1 MNKINTQQTSFW
13 FFLKNNTIE
22 IPIIQRDYAQGRKGK
37 EDLRKSFLENLYNAL
52 IKGKELKLDFIYG
65 IIEDN
70 KFNPLDGQQ
79 RLTTLWLFYWYVAL
93 NARMLEDNN
102 IRNIFKHFTYQ
113 TRLSS
118 RDFCKSLCDNYKSI
132 SSNLRSER
140 TPKIIN
146 IIVKQKW
153 FYSFWEQDPTIQAM
167 LRMLGGSFS
176 PDKNNIDQI
185 DGIEEQFARFNHAL
199 RFKCYYDKK
208 HNSLNTLKFGKRL
221 KPYKEKG
228 NIKPIQEVFSLK
240 STRQSIIEI
249 KYKKLWK
256 KLSSNECPIV
266 FYYLNLPDFELTDD
280 LYIKMNS
287 RGKQLTNFENF
298 KADFIDFIEKEIEES
313 GYLDP
318 VTGFPIK
325 LDTIWADIFWQNQR
339 NGNIDEIYYAFI
351 KRYCLNEL
359 IRNNHKVDESNA
371 YYKFF
376 SNELIQYE
384 PGSFK
389 NFKELFQ
396 KKDIL
401 KGLYVILNN
410 LSEFY
415 DSQDVNRE
423 FQYDWDNNF
432 FFVPKYEDEI
442 NKSLRVEDEHLKI
455 SSNNHL
461 QRVVFYGF
469 CKYFRDGK
477 YDSVSFE
484 RWKRFIW
491 NLVSDKAADSKD
503 TIRSVSS
510 MRSAITLIDKI
521 NNSHDVYNELC
532 RHMINGDSAL
542 NRRFLEEIDK
552 AIQISWGKILG
563 TTQSERETKIIKME
577 KHAFFNGAIRFL
589 FHDEQ
594 NNIDWKG
601 FERRCKNAEDY
612 FDNRGVTFKYR
623 QNATL
628 LRSFL
633 SRINDIPDSMW
644 FGNDKDFWH
653 NILLDPNYQKQV
665 SILLSGNTAIEGKK
679 DWILSNLLSI
689 LITDDN
695 DSWHVI
701 HGWRGYDVLTTYSK
715 QFSGHLNRPKDIVVL
730 NHQRNELLKYMDSP
744 DRIADLDYFYGWDV
758 LFSFRG
764 FTFQW
769 YGEPSGE
776 ELDIYLMKDEKEYL
790 KHIIKPQRT
799 GTDID
804 EYYCFRVR
812 TDEAIDSFKQ
822 KLIDI
827 FVLHYAYT
835 HHLLPH
841 STNTNGLL
849 ISKD

>member
-1 MNKINTQQTSFW
+1 MNKINTQQTNFW

-52 IKGKELKLDFIYG
+52 IKGNELKLDFIYG

-70 KFNPLDGQQ
+70 KLNPLDGQQ

-93 NARMLEDNN
+93 NARALKDE
-102 IRNIFKHFTYQ
+102 RTREIFKHFTYQ
-113 TRLSS
+113 TRVSS
-118 RDFCKSLCDNYKSI
+118 RDFCKCLCDNYKSI
-132 SSNLRSER
+132 SDNLRGDRISS
-140 TPKIIN
+140 IIA
-146 IIVKQKW
+146 KQKW
-153 FYSFWEQDPTIQAM
+153 FYSYWEQDPTIQAM
-167 LRMLGGSFS
+167 LRMLGGSFN

-185 DGIEEQFARFNHAL
+185 DGIEEQFAKFNHAL
-199 RFKCYYDKK
+199 RFKRYYDKK

-256 KLSSNECPIV
+256 KLTSNECPIV

-298 KADFIDFIEKEIEES
+298 KADFIDFIKKEIKEAR
-313 GYLDP
+313 YLDP
-318 VTGFPIK
+318 ITGFPIK
-325 LDTIWADIFWQNQR
+325 LDTIWTDIFWQNQR
-339 NGNIDEIYYAFI
+339 YGNIDEIYYAFI
-351 KRYCLNEL
+351 KRFCLNEL
-359 IRNNHKVDESNA
+359 IRNDHKVDESNV

-376 SNELIQYE
+376 SNELLQYE
-384 PGSFK
+384 SGSFK

-396 KKDIL
+396 NKDIL
-401 KGLYVILNN
+401 KSLYVILNN

-415 DSQDVNRE
+415 DRQDKNNE
-423 FQYDWDNNF
+423 FQYEWDNTF
-432 FFVPKYEDEI
+432 FFIPKYEDDI
-442 NKSLRVEDEHLKI
+442 NRPPQAEDESLKI
-455 SSNNHL
+455 SSNNPL

-469 CKYFRDGK
+469 CKYFKDGK

-503 TIRSVSS
+503 LIRSVSS
-510 MRSAITLIDKI
+510 IRSAITLIDKI
-521 NNSHDVYNELC
+521 YNSHDVYNELC
-532 RHMINGDSAL
+532 RQTINGDSAL

-552 AIQISWGKILG
+552 AIQISWGRILG
-563 TTQSERETKIIKME
+563 ATQSEREIKIIKME

-601 FERRCKNAEDY
+601 YERRCKNAKDY
-612 FDNRGVTFKYR
+612 FDNSGVTFKYK

-653 NILLDPNYQKQV
+653 NILLNSDYQKPV
-665 SILLSGNTAIEGKK
+665 SILLSGNTAIEGQK
-679 DWILSNLLSI
+679 DWILSDLLSI

-715 QFSGHLNRPKDIVVL
+715 QFTGHLNRPKDIVVL
-730 NHQRNELLKYMDSP
+730 NHQRNELLKNMDSP
-744 DRIADLDYFYGWDV
+744 DRIADLDYFYGWNV

-769 YGEPSGE
+769 YGERSVTD
-776 ELDIYLMKDEKEYL
+776 LDVYLVNKNNDYL
-790 KHIIKPQRT
+790 RHNMSNPNKT
-799 GTDID
+799 GTDKD
-804 EYYCFRVR
+804 DYYCFRVSD
-812 TDEAIDSFKQ
+812 DESFSSIKL
-822 KLIDI
+822 KLIHTI
-827 FVLHYAYT
+827 
-835 HHLLPH
+835 H
-841 STNTNGLL
+841 SAVCRYSSPFPTFYQ
-849 ISKD
+849 S